1 MVVGRAT
8 LQFVLSWSGDGRAA
22 LRSSCL
28 DPCDCGLSVMVRES
42 LLELRVSSEGA
53 AASQLFRVAFTK
65 LGALP

>member
-1 MVVGRAT
+1 MAEPV
-8 LQFVLSWSGDGRAA
+8 

-28 DPCDCGLSVMVRES
+28 DPCDCGLSVMLRES

-65 LGALP
+65 LGALPCLRKASGF